1 MLIIFRKSDG
11 LVCSISG
18 TNSLLPEGPP
28 FEAEVQN
35 AIRKHGGTPDNYGEY
50 RLHDVEDAAIVQ
62 AVLNAGSIEMTFHTS
77 GEPSGIVAHPR
88 TEGPK
93 GPKPEPE
100 PTEIEVLRAAVAE
113 MQAEIRRLNPKWTPT
128 KDLTGP

>member
-1 MLIIFRKSDG
+1 MLIVYRKSDG
-11 LVCSISG
+11 KVCSISG
-18 TNSLLPEGPP
+18 TNSLLPLGPA
-28 FEAEVQN
+28 FEDEVPN
-35 AIRKHGGTPDNYGEY
+35 AIRKHGGNADDYGEY
-50 RLHDVEDAAIVQ
+50 RLHDVKDAAIVE
-62 AVLNAGSIEMTFHTS
+62 AVLSAASVELTFHQDGT
-77 GEPSGIVAHPR
+77 PSGVVVHPR

-93 GPKPEPE
+93 GPTSEPE